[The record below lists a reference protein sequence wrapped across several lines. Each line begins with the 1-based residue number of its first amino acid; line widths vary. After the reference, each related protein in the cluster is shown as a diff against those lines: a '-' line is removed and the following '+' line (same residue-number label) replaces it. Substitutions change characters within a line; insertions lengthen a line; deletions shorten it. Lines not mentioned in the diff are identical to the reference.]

1 MAYALGVEEAPETV
15 PDGSG
20 VLLVH
25 PSTSDAD
32 RFETAFLT
40 ADEAPALL
48 ISTHSAAEEVKQ
60 KVEHYG
66 VDPHRVEVL
75 DTISVERGY
84 TRRQSADVTYLS
96 APDDL
101 EGLRE
106 ATANFL
112 ERQGSPAR
120 ISLDSITE
128 LAYYADAEPLQETLV
143 ALLDLLG
150 DHDAVGLF
158 QLAADGSETVDP
170 IRDRFAGVLEV
181 DADGSVTASF

>member
-1 MAYALGVEEAPETV
+1 MPYALGVDEAPETV

-48 ISTHSAAEEVKQ
+48 ISTHSAAEEVRQ

-66 VDPHRVEVL
+66 VDPERVEIL

-84 TRRQSADVTYLS
+84 TRRQSADVTYLT

-101 EGLRE
+101 DGLLE
-106 ATANFL
+106 HTEDFL
-112 ERQGSPAR
+112 ERHGAPAR
-120 ISLDSITE
+120 VSLDSITE
-128 LAYYADAEPLQETLV
+128 LGYYADEDRLQATLSS
-143 ALLDLLG
+143 LLDLLKA
-150 DHDAVGLF
+150 HDAVGLF

-170 IRDRFAGVLEV
+170 VRDRFAGVLEV
-181 DADGSVTASF
+181 DEDGTVTASF